1 MAIATKEEVKAFPIT
16 KDDLLR
22 LSQYHNSFC
31 VSIYIPTHRAGF
43 ETLKGQDSLNLKNQ
57 LKEIKLKLIQ
67 LGMNSKEI
75 ENFTAPVLDL
85 VEDADFWRHQS
96 EGLAVFLSHDIF
108 ENYTVPVRFEEFNYI
123 SSEFYLK
130 QVLPV
135 YNDNGIFHLLT
146 LKKDE
151 IRLFQCNRFR
161 LNPIKL
167 SDSVPS
173 RLEDTVG
180 YDYEQKQLQFRTTGG
195 INGGSM
201 HGHGEGEASKKNE
214 LILFFRDV
222 DKGIMSKL
230 HDFQDFPLLVC
241 CIEYY
246 FPVYREVCTHR
257 NLYPQFI
264 SINPA
269 DLDAKSLHQKA
280 WQIIEPY
287 FTRSLHAKKERF
299 LIGIDKGKASSN
311 IREIIPAVIQGKV
324 ETLFLIRDA
333 EVFGI
338 YDPTTGGIS
347 IQEEQSMANVS
358 LMNMAA
364 KKVFDQG
371 GSVYLL
377 NKEEMPEPS
386 SEINALFRY

>member
-1 MAIATKEEVKAFPIT
+1 MATATKEEIKAFPVT

-57 LKEIKLKLIQ
+57 LKEIRLKLTQ
-67 LGMNSKEI
+67 LGMNAKEI
-75 ENFTAPVLDL
+75 EKFTNPILDL

-108 ENYTVPVRFEEFNYI
+108 EKYTVPIRFEEFNYI

-130 QVLPV
+130 QLLPV
-135 YNDNGIFHLLT
+135 FNNNGIFHLLT
-146 LKKDE
+146 LKKDG
-151 IRLFQCNRFR
+151 IRLYQCNRFG
-161 LNPIKL
+161 LNSIDV
-167 SDSVPS
+167 SDSVPQ

-201 HGHGEGEASKKNE
+201 HGHGEGEARKKNE
-214 LILFFRDV
+214 LVLFFRDV

-230 HDFQDFPLLVC
+230 HEYQELPLLIC

-246 FPVYREVCTHR
+246 FPVYREINTHR
-257 NLYPQFI
+257 NLYPQFV

-280 WQIIEPY
+280 WQTIEPH
-287 FTRSLHAKKERF
+287 FAKSFYDKRERF
-299 LIGIDKGKASSN
+299 LIGIDKGRASAN
-311 IREIIPAVIQGKV
+311 IREIIPAAIPGKV
-324 ETLFLIRDA
+324 ETLFLRKNAD
-333 EVFGI
+333 VFGI
-338 YDPTTGGIS
+338 YDPTSGGIS
-347 IQEEQSMANVS
+347 IQEEQSIANVS

-364 KKVFDQG
+364 KKVFEQG

-377 NKEEMPEPS
+377 DKEEMPEPS
-386 SEINALFRY
+386 SDINALFRY

>member
-1 MAIATKEEVKAFPIT
+1 MATATKEEIKAFPVT

-31 VSIYIPTHRAGF
+31 VSIYISTHRAGF

-57 LKEIKLKLIQ
+57 LKEIRLKLTQ
-67 LGMNSKEI
+67 LGMNAKEI
-75 ENFTAPVLDL
+75 ENFTNPILDL

-96 EGLAVFLSHDIF
+96 DGLAVFLSHDIF
-108 ENYTVPVRFEEFNYI
+108 EKYTVPIRFDEFNYI

-130 QVLPV
+130 QLLPV
-135 YNDNGIFHLLT
+135 FNNNGIFHLLT
-146 LKKDE
+146 LKKDGV
-151 IRLFQCNRFR
+151 RLYQCNRFG
-161 LNPIKL
+161 LNAIDV

-180 YDYEQKQLQFRTTGG
+180 YDYEQKQLQFRSTGG
-195 INGGSM
+195 INGGSL
-201 HGHGEGEASKKNE
+201 HGHGEGEARKKNE
-214 LILFFRDV
+214 LILYFRDI
-222 DKGIMSKL
+222 DKGIMTKL
-230 HDFQDFPLLVC
+230 HDFQELPLLVC

-246 FPVYREVCTHR
+246 FPVYREVNTHR

-264 SINPA
+264 STNPA

-280 WQIIEPY
+280 WQIIEPHY
-287 FTRSLHAKKERF
+287 LKSFYEKKERF
-299 LIGIDKGKASSN
+299 LIGIDKGRASAN
-311 IREIIPAVIQGKV
+311 IREIIPAAIPGKV
-324 ETLFLIRDA
+324 ETLFLQKNA

-338 YDPTTGGIS
+338 YDPSSGGIS
-347 IQEEQSMANVS
+347 IQEGQSIANVS

-364 KKVFDQG
+364 KKVFEQG

-377 NKEEMPEPS
+377 NKEDMPEPS
-386 SEINALFRY
+386 SDINALFRY

>member
-1 MAIATKEEVKAFPIT
+1 MAISTKEEIKAFPVT

-57 LKEIKLKLIQ
+57 LKEIRLKLNQ
-67 LGMNSKEI
+67 LGMNSREI
-75 ENFTAPVLDL
+75 ESFTNPILDL

-96 EGLAVFLSHDIF
+96 EGLVVFLSHNIF
-108 ENYTVPVRFEEFNYI
+108 EKYTVPVRFDEFNYI

-130 QVLPV
+130 QLLPV
-135 YNDNGIFHLLT
+135 YNNNGVFHLLT

-151 IRLFQCNRFR
+151 IRLYQCNRFG
-161 LNPIKL
+161 LNPIDIT
-167 SDSVPS
+167 DSVPS

-195 INGGSM
+195 INGSSP
-201 HGHGEGEASKKNE
+201 HGHGEGEARKKNE
-214 LILFFRDV
+214 LLLFFRDV

-230 HDFQDFPLLVC
+230 HEFQQFPLVVC
-241 CIEYY
+241 CIDYY
-246 FPVYREVCTHR
+246 FPVYREANTHA
-257 NLYPQFI
+257 NLYPQFA
-264 SINPA
+264 SCNPA
-269 DLDAKSLHQKA
+269 DLDARSLHQKA
-280 WQIIEPY
+280 WQVIEPY
-287 FTRSLHAKKERF
+287 FTRAFHEKKERF
-299 LIGIDKGKASSN
+299 FIGTDKGKASSN
-311 IREIIPAVIQGKV
+311 IREIIPAAIQGKI
-324 ETLFLIRDA
+324 ETLFLEKNAD
-333 EVFGI
+333 VFGI
-338 YDPTTGGIS
+338 YDPSTGGIS
-347 IQEEQSMANVS
+347 IQEEQSIANVS

-364 KKVFDQG
+364 KKVFEQG

-377 NKEEMPEPS
+377 NKEDMPEPS